1 MQGNGEIMKKKK
13 REAKNQKAKSL
24 KAVIYIRVD
33 SVEQLNL
40 KEQQNY
46 FNSKL
51 ESVQKGEE
59 CDADND
65 SEKEKYILHT
75 TATGV

>member
-13 REAKNQKAKSL
+13 QVAKNQKAKSL
-24 KAVIYIRVD
+24 KAVIYMRVG

-40 KEQQNY
+40 KGQQNY

-59 CDADND
+59 
-65 SEKEKYILHT
+65 
-75 TATGV
+75 

>member
-1 MQGNGEIMKKKK
+1 MKKKK
-13 REAKNQKAKSL
+13 QVAKNQKAKSL
-24 KAVIYIRVD
+24 KAVIYMRVG

-40 KEQQNY
+40 KGQQNY

-59 CDADND
+59 
-65 SEKEKYILHT
+65 
-75 TATGV
+75 